1 MKIKP
6 IAFALSACLALT
18 GNASVASAAE
28 INELVR
34 KADAGDYAAMVE
46 AGRYYLNN
54 NDSGRGMLYLQTVTR
69 EGGDQ
74 AAYAHAALASYY
86 GNLADTSTV
95 AKDAMMFNY
104 RRAAVLGDV
113 NSQVRL
119 GTLLLTDATKAK
131 DASQRQQDQAQAQ
144 MVLEHASN
152 AGQSAEAAYQLGRA
166 FTQGVG
172 LPRDDAR
179 GEQWLVRAADRQ
191 HNLAAYALGL
201 MALTKKDTARA
212 ERYLEQAA
220 NRGYGAAML
229 DLAKAYESGDLPQNF
244 EAAQRWAGRAVA
256 ANVPGAASVQ
266 TSVKDR
272 LQRSYAV
279 EAPRQPARQP
289 APQAEYPISDAS
301 PYARVMPA
309 SAPTNSPV
317 RALSEVDKLRQQVEM
332 LTRRLNEIGGGTGAV
347 AASIDSDVV
356 DMAEI
361 RAVEERSLNQL
372 GMDAHARGEFKEAY
386 RYFTRAVRKDD
397 ADAMNNLGMLM
408 LQGQGVEK
416 DVDKAI
422 AMFRRAAELGHATA
436 AHNIGYIYENA
447 IGVRED
453 RARSRVWYQFSARLA
468 SQNRNMTNYAGL

>member
-6 IAFALSACLALT
+6 IAAALSACLALA
-18 GNASVASAAE
+18 GMASVASAAD
-28 INELVR
+28 IGELVR
-34 KADAGDYAAMVE
+34 KADGGDYAAMVE

-54 NDSGRGMLYLQTVTR
+54 NEPGRGMLYLQTVTR

-74 AAYAHAALASYY
+74 AAYAHAALANYY
-86 GNLADTSTV
+86 GNLADNSAV
-95 AKDAMMFNY
+95 ARDAMMFNY

-119 GTLLLTDATKAK
+119 GALLLTDATKAK
-131 DASQRQQDQAQAQ
+131 DAAKRTQDQAQAQ

-152 AGQSAEAAYQLGRA
+152 VGQSAEAAYQLGRA

-172 LPRDDAR
+172 LPRDEAR
-179 GEQWLVRAADRQ
+179 GEQWLNKAAERQ

-201 MALTKKDTARA
+201 QALSKKDPTRA

-229 DLAKAYESGDLPQNF
+229 DLAKAYESGSLPQNF
-244 EAAQRWAGRAVA
+244 EAAQRWADRAVD
-256 ANVPGAASVQ
+256 ANVPGAAAVQ
-266 TSVKDR
+266 SSVKDK
-272 LQRSYAV
+272 LQRRYAV
-279 EAPRQPARQP
+279 EPARAP
-289 APQAEYPISDAS
+289 APQAGNPIAASS

-317 RALSEVDKLRQQVEM
+317 RPLSEVDQLRQQVEL
-332 LTRRLNEIGGGTGAV
+332 LTRQLNEISAGGGTVAA

-356 DMAEI
+356 DIAAI
-361 RAVEERSLNQL
+361 RAVEHRSLNQL
-372 GMDAHARGEFKEAY
+372 GMDAHARGDFKEAY
-386 RYFTRAVRKDD
+386 RYFTRAARKDD
-397 ADAMNNLGMLM
+397 ADAMNNLGMLL
-408 LQGQGVEK
+408 LQGQGVEA

-422 AMFRRAAELGHATA
+422 VMFRRAAELGHSTA

-447 IGVRED
+447 MGVRED
-453 RARSRVWYQFSARLA
+453 RARARVWFQFSARLA
-468 SQNRNMTNYAGL
+468 QQNRNMTNYAGL